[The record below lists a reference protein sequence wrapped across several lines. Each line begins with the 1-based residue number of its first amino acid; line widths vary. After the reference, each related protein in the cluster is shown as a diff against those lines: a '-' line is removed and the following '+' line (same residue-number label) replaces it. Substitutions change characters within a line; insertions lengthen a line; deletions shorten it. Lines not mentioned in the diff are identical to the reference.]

1 MKNVLIRRISLIA
14 GMGILVI
21 SFMVKNFLAGQKEDP
36 KKVEA
41 KDETPFV
48 SVATIELD
56 SVNTGTIKTGR
67 LIATDKI
74 EVLAEVTG
82 RLRTTARPFRDG
94 MQFKKGQVLL
104 GIDDTDAR
112 LNVVAKRSAFL
123 SMLTKLQADL
133 ATDYPEDFEKWE
145 DYIEDFKPESS
156 LSELP
161 KVQNQQEKNFLYARN
176 VYDQYYAIKT
186 LESQLSKYTVYAP
199 FTGVVS
205 NANVTPGS
213 LVRAGQK
220 MGDFVSTNTYELKV
234 GVSLDE
240 SNELEIGDMVYLKS
254 SNGDRTWQGELVR
267 IGEEIDNQT
276 LNFNAYVKVEGEDL
290 HEGMFLEARIGNGAV
305 AGAAK
310 IQASLI
316 SDLNT
321 VYVVSKD
328 STLKSVKVEVIG
340 EESGD
345 AYVLGLSEGDVL
357 MEQELISARDGMKVR
372 YQIK

>member
-14 GMGILVI
+14 GIGILVI

-56 SVNTGTIKTGR
+56 SVKTGTIKTGR

>member
-14 GMGILVI
+14 GIGILVI
-21 SFMVKNFLAGQKEDP
+21 SFMVKNFLAGQKEGP

-48 SVATIELD
+48 SVAMIELD

-112 LNVVAKRSAFL
+112 LNVVSKRSAFL

-133 ATDYPEDFEKWE
+133 STDYPEDFEKWK
-145 DYIEDFKPESS
+145 DYIEDFKPEST

-176 VYDQYYAIKT
+176 VR
-186 LESQLSKYTVYAP
+186 
-199 FTGVVS
+199 
-205 NANVTPGS
+205 N
-213 LVRAGQK
+213 
-220 MGDFVSTNTYELKV
+220 NTFER
-234 GVSLDE
+234 
-240 SNELEIGDMVYLKS
+240 KS
-254 SNGDRTWQGELVR
+254 SFSASTCVT
-267 IGEEIDNQT
+267 IT
-276 LNFNAYVKVEGEDL
+276 LYG
-290 HEGMFLEARIGNGAV
+290 
-305 AGAAK
+305 
-310 IQASLI
+310 S
-316 SDLNT
+316 T
-321 VYVVSKD
+321 VPNS
-328 STLKSVKVEVIG
+328 SS
-340 EESGD
+340 SG
-345 AYVLGLSEGDVL
+345 
-357 MEQELISARDGMKVR
+357 
-372 YQIK
+372 